1 MSSTTAPASGSV
13 LRLVVA
19 GSFAALLA
27 AVFAAFTGANPV
39 QGLRA
44 FFVLPFLSRTVFLSM
59 LESAAP
65 LGLCALG
72 AISAFR
78 AGHFSLGGE
87 GQAYSGALVAALVG
101 AAGSGGLLG
110 LGSALL
116 AGTAAGVLVA
126 LLPALGKRFADAD
139 VLLTSFLISY
149 AVVLGADWAIAV
161 PLRDA
166 TNNLVALPPV
176 QPSAL
181 LPRLALPSSLT
192 PMPLVFTG
200 LCLLSWFFFEHTRT
214 GAMMDLFGR
223 NRLFAVLQGYPVK
236 LFAWA
241 PILAAGAF
249 HGLAGASLALGAN
262 GTAIRGMSGGIGWS
276 AIGVALVAGN
286 KPAAVPLAAL
296 LFAWLDAGSRQASIL
311 TDVNPDASLVIKALV
326 LILITARPGSQLFRG
341 FLSRSTLPRESHDRF
356 PMELS
361 DKPQMDPPGRPSMEA
376 RGRGTP

>member
-13 LRLVVA
+13 LRLLVA
-19 GSFAALLA
+19 GSFAAVLA
-27 AVFAAFTGANPV
+27 AGFAAFSGSNPV

-72 AISAFR
+72 AVSAFR

-87 GQAYSGALVAALVG
+87 GQAYIGALAAALVG
-101 AAGSGGLLG
+101 ASGIEGLPG
-110 LGSALL
+110 LGWALL
-116 AGTAAGVLVA
+116 AGAAAGVLVA
-126 LLPALGKRFADAD
+126 MLPALGKRFADAD

-149 AVVLGADWAIAV
+149 AVVLGTDWAIAV
-161 PLRDA
+161 PLRDV

-192 PMPLVFTG
+192 PMPLVFIG

-214 GAMMDLFGR
+214 GAMMDLYGR
-223 NRLFAVLQGYPVK
+223 NRLFATLQGYPVK

-286 KPAAVPLAAL
+286 KPAAIPLAAL

-326 LILITARPGSQLFRG
+326 LILITARPGWQVFKD
-341 FLSRSTLPRESHDRF
+341 FISRSTLIREPQTRPPVGSQERP
-356 PMELS
+356 PME
-361 DKPQMDPPGRPSMEA
+361 P
-376 RGRGTP
+376 RGKVAP

>member
-1 MSSTTAPASGSV
+1 MSSTTAPSSGSI

-19 GSFAALLA
+19 VGFATLLA
-27 AVFAAFTGANPV
+27 GVFVAFSGANPV

-44 FFVLPFLSRTVFLSM
+44 FFVVPFLSRNVFLSM

-87 GQAYSGALVAALVG
+87 GQAYSGALAAALAG
-101 AAGSGGLLG
+101 AAGLGGILG
-110 LGSALL
+110 LGTSLL
-116 AGTAAGVLVA
+116 AGAAAGVLVA
-126 LLPALGKRFADAD
+126 MLPALGKRFADAD

-149 AVVLGADWAIAV
+149 AVVLGVDWAISG
-161 PLRDA
+161 PLRDV

-176 QPSAL
+176 QQSVL
-181 LPRLALPSSLT
+181 LPRLALPSALT
-192 PMPLVFTG
+192 PMPLVFIG
-200 LCLLSWFFFEHTRT
+200 LCVLSWFFFERTRT
-214 GAMMDLFGR
+214 GAMIDLYGR

-249 HGLAGASLALGAN
+249 HGLAGAALALGAN

-296 LFAWLDAGSRQASIL
+296 LFAWLDAGSRQAAIL
-311 TDVNPDASLVIKALV
+311 TDLNPDSSLLIKALV
-326 LILITARPGSQLFRG
+326 LILVTARPGWQFFRKL
-341 FLSRSTLPRESHDRF
+341 LSRFRSAS
-356 PMELS
+356 
-361 DKPQMDPPGRPSMEA
+361 
-376 RGRGTP
+376 

>member
-1 MSSTTAPASGSV
+1 MSSTTAPTSGSV

-27 AVFAAFTGANPV
+27 AAFASFSGSNPL

-44 FFVLPFLSRTVFLSM
+44 FFIVPFLSRNVFLSM

-87 GQAYSGALVAALVG
+87 GQAYSGALAAALAG
-101 AAGSGGLLG
+101 AAGLGGTLG
-110 LGSALL
+110 LGTALL

-126 LLPALGKRFADAD
+126 MLPALGKRFADAD

-149 AVVLGADWAIAV
+149 AVVLGTDWAIAG
-161 PLRDA
+161 PLRDVG
-166 TNNLVALPPV
+166 NNLVALPPV
-176 QPSAL
+176 PSSAL
-181 LPRLALPSSLT
+181 LPRLALPSALT
-192 PMPLVFTG
+192 PMPLVFIS
-200 LCLLSWFFFEHTRT
+200 LCVISWFFFERTRT
-214 GAMMDLFGR
+214 GAMMDLYGR
-223 NRLFAVLQGYPVK
+223 NRIFAALQGYSVN

-241 PILAAGAF
+241 PILVAGAF

-276 AIGVALVAGN
+276 AVAVALVAGN

-326 LILITARPGSQLFRG
+326 LILVTARPSVQFFKE
-341 FLSRSTLPRESHDRF
+341 FLSNPRLE
-356 PMELS
+356 P
-361 DKPQMDPPGRPSMEA
+361 
-376 RGRGTP
+376 